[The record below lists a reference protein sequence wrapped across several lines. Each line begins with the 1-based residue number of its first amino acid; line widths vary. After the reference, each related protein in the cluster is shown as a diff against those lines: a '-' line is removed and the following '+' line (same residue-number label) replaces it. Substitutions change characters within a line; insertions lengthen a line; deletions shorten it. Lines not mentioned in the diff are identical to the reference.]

1 MREGYAI
8 RDKHDHGWLL
18 TRTKVE
24 GVDCPITVWGED
36 EEQAMQ
42 FRNLKDAKAMLKV
55 IRKDHRWPERVNIL
69 NPRWRVV
76 V

>member
-24 GVDCPITVWGED
+24 SLDCPITVWCED

-55 IRKDHRWPERVNIL
+55 IRKDHRRPERVNIL
-69 NPRWRVV
+69 DPRWRVV

>member
-1 MREGYAI
+1 MEG
-8 RDKHDHGWLL
+8 L
-18 TRTKVE
+18 
-24 GVDCPITVWGED
+24 DCPITVWGED

-55 IRKDHRWPERVNIL
+55 IRKDHRRPERVNIL